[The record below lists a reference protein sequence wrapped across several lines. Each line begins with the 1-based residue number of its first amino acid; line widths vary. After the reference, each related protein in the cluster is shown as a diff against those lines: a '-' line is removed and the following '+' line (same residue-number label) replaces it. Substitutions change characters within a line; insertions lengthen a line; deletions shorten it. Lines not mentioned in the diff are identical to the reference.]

1 VFFNNVWTEVGSGNQ
16 GPTGPAGV
24 PGNLQIGTMWWFG
37 I

>member
-1 VFFNNVWTEVGSGNQ
+1 VWTEVGSGNA

>member
-1 VFFNNVWTEVGSGNQ
+1 VWTEVGSGTV

-24 PGNLQIGTMWWFG
+24 PGPLQVATMWWFG